1 MSLTLII
8 IIGVVVILLS
18 LLVYSNK
25 RMNKMQDAKTSKKI
39 KILDKKNFNMQTRK
53 GTVLVDFWASW
64 CAPCKMMAPVLNEI
78 AEKESDKIKVAKV
91 NVEYNQ
97 HLAKKFKVKNIPT
110 LIIFQDGKEIKRIM
124 GYKTKKVLMKEI
136 DKL

>member
-25 RMNKMQDAKTSKKI
+25 RMNKMQDVKTSQKI

-78 AEKESDKIKVAKV
+78 AEKESDKIKKL
-91 NVEYNQ
+91 EDKE
-97 HLAKKFKVKNIPT
+97 KKGWHRILSEERET
-110 LIIFQDGKEIKRIM
+110 RDEI
-124 GYKTKKVLMKEI
+124 TW
-136 DKL
+136 